1 MAGRAWVADEVEQ
14 ALLLYLQTPFGRIH
28 TRNPEIVALAA
39 HLDRTA
45 GSVALKMANLAAID
59 DTVEQRGMGNTS
71 KLDRAIWAKFLHMPE
86 SLLNRDATHTG
97 MQYDYPV
104 SDHRQPG
111 FAYDP
116 RPADGTDV
124 PVSATRRRGQD
135 FFRKMLSVSYDGKC
149 ALTGLAEQKLLV
161 ASHIVGWSEDISR
174 RMDPKNGILL
184 NALHDRA
191 FDRHL
196 ISFDD
201 DCALM
206 VSQRIGPADRAA
218 LMRDGDKLNMPS
230 RFMPDPELLARHRAG
245 FLELQG

>member
-1 MAGRAWVADEVEQ
+1 
-14 ALLLYLQTPFGRIH
+14 
-28 TRNPEIVALAA
+28 
-39 HLDRTA
+39 
-45 GSVALKMANLAAID
+45 
-59 DTVEQRGMGNTS
+59 
-71 KLDRAIWAKFLHMPE
+71 
-86 SLLNRDATHTG
+86 
-97 MQYDYPV
+97 
-104 SDHRQPG
+104 
-111 FAYDP
+111 
-116 RPADGTDV
+116 
-124 PVSATRRRGQD
+124 
-135 FFRKMLSVSYDGKC
+135 MLSVSYDGKC

-196 ISFDD
+196 ISFDE

-206 VSQRIGPADRAA
+206 VSQRIAPADRAA

-230 RFMPDPELLARHRAG
+230 RFMPDPELLARHKAG